1 MRDSEALEFRD
12 MMGIFCLRTGSDM
25 MKRKQGCKAV
35 NVDSNDN
42 TSHMKRRFFTSSP
55 MPLTTV

>member
-1 MRDSEALEFRD
+1 MRDSEVLEFRD

-42 TSHMKRRFFTSSP
+42 TSHMKRRFFY
-55 MPLTTV
+55 